1 MKSKILSIILKYLRS
16 KPLLKESGINK
27 YRSLLEKSAKI
38 FKIDKHVNF
47 KKFYINSI
55 ACQWIIP
62 HDFTGSQ
69 TILYLHGGGF
79 IAGSINSHKD
89 LATRIAK
96 ESKAQLLIINYRL
109 APEHKFPAGLNDA
122 ITAYEWLLNK
132 KIPSEKITIAGDS
145 AGANLALSLVLSIKE
160 KKIPMAK
167 NMVLL
172 SPWVDLECKSNSYDL
187 NKKKDPMLNKKSLCA
202 TAEFYAGQENL
213 SNVLVS
219 PINGNLQGLCPMLIQ
234 AGDCEIL
241 QDDAVRLANIAEKA
255 GVKVELEIWEN
266 MFHVWHYFSRY
277 LPQGRKAIK
286 KIGQFIQTN
295 CHKADLIFNSQLT
308 SQQNMKKY

>member
-1 MKSKILSIILKYLRS
+1 MKSKRLSIILKYLRS
-16 KPLLKESGINK
+16 KPFSEESDIHK
-27 YRSLLEKSAKI
+27 YRGILEKSAKI

-62 HDFTGSQ
+62 HDFIGLQ

-122 ITAYEWLLNK
+122 ITVYKWLLNK

-160 KKIPMAK
+160 KNIPMPK

-172 SPWVDLECKSNSYDL
+172 SPWVDLECKGESYNL

-202 TAEFYAGQENL
+202 TAGFYTKQENL
-213 SNVLVS
+213 SHALVS
-219 PINGNLQGLCPMLIQ
+219 PINGDFKGLCPMFIQ
-234 AGDCEIL
+234 VGDCEIL
-241 QDDAVRLANIAEKA
+241 QDDAVKLASIAKKA
-255 GVKVELEIWEN
+255 GVKVELEIWKD

-277 LPQGRKAIK
+277 LSQGREAIK
-286 KIGQFIQTN
+286 KIGQFIQN
-295 CHKADLIFNSQLT
+295 N
-308 SQQNMKKY
+308 

>member
-1 MKSKILSIILKYLRS
+1 MKSKTLSIILKYLRS
-16 KPLLKESGINK
+16 KPFSEKSDIHK
-27 YRSLLEKSAKI
+27 YRGILEKSAKI

-62 HDFTGSQ
+62 HDFIGLQ

-122 ITAYEWLLNK
+122 VTVYKWLLNK

-160 KKIPMAK
+160 KNIPMPK

-172 SPWVDLECKSNSYDL
+172 SPWVDLECKGESYNL

-202 TAEFYAGQENL
+202 TAGFYTKQENL
-213 SNVLVS
+213 SHALVS
-219 PINGNLQGLCPMLIQ
+219 PINGDFKELCPMFIQ
-234 AGDCEIL
+234 VGDCEIL
-241 QDDAVRLANIAEKA
+241 QDDAVKLASIVKKA
-255 GVKVELEIWEN
+255 GVKVELEVWKD

-277 LPQGRKAIK
+277 LYQGREAIK
-286 KIGQFIQTN
+286 KIGQFIQN
-295 CHKADLIFNSQLT
+295 N
-308 SQQNMKKY
+308 